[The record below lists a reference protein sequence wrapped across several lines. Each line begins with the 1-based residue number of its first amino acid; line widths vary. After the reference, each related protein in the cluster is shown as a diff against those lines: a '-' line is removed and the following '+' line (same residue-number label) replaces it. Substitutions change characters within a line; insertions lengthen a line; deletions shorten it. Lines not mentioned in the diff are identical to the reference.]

1 MVAGEKNFC
10 RNLKHIRKQKKMT
23 QKEMARI
30 LKIGVSTLRKIENE
44 DPTVRISGQMLY
56 RVCAA
61 LDVPSDRLL
70 SEAPEENI

>member
-1 MVAGEKNFC
+1 MVAGEENFC
-10 RNLKHIRKQKKMT
+10 RNLKYIRKQKKMT
-23 QKEMARI
+23 QKEMARF

>member
-1 MVAGEKNFC
+1 MYTVERNICKNIRYF
-10 RNLKHIRKQKKMT
+10 RKQKKMT